1 MSWSISVDH
10 LFCHFYL
17 YLIQY
22 IIHFSQWCAIML
34 IIIERKCTRHVLDCK
49 LLFTHS
55 DLQSWNWRVLC
66 RNAPVPCSSFWTTGL
81 QMLWLYSDL
90 GESLKIKHCLSAS
103 SLHAK
108 KKIWFSSLLWSVAFR
123 KSESMY
129 HAMGYSSI
137 LVMQAAMTFEPKDID
152 AAMTSLRESLQT
164 CQRLH
169 IFLAKEEKCSYFN
182 VLQCHCFLYA
192 FWLRFRKKSG
202 FMETIATFWYGHP
215 AETSTEGK
223 QGDSTTVRNILNVI
237 MN

>member
-1 MSWSISVDH
+1 MELERALQECSCALQ
-10 LFCHFYL
+10 LFLNNRFADAL
-17 YLIQY
+17 ALLRPWWVLENKALLICQ
-22 IIHFSQWCAIML
+22 
-34 IIIERKCTRHVLDCK
+34 
-49 LLFTHS
+49 FTS
-55 DLQSWNWRVLC
+55 C
-66 RNAPVPCSSFWTTGL
+66 
-81 QMLWLYSDL
+81 
-90 GESLKIKHCLSAS
+90 
-103 SLHAK
+103 K

-169 IFLAKEEKCSYFN
+169 IFLEKEEKCSYFN

-223 QGDSTTVRNILNVI
+223 QGDSTTVTDILNVI
-237 MN
+237 TN